1 MEGDTMSARFIRRTW
16 RRTSEKICLANDIPP
31 GFRIVL
37 LDEDGRV
44 KRDDLLV
51 RSGGFAGYPVSFP
64 VWHFLEMAI
73 HDHVKDADRLDYA
86 AVQLRNHRDEPV
98 DPSLTLRRVRDMPG
112 TGDGHADDWWDKH
125 DRISEIEDEIAN
137 ALAIFDDDWR
147 LLGDVQDSGGGRDE
161 GAARSELL
169 LKALIRYI
177 ISRFNIDALE
187 HVLEFYKVDIE
198 RVRSVRG

>member
-1 MEGDTMSARFIRRTW
+1 MSARFIRRTW
-16 RRTSEKICLANDIPP
+16 RQTSEKICLANEIPP

-51 RSGGFAGYPVSFP
+51 RSGGFGGYPIDFCVRA
-64 VWHFLEMAI
+64 FLEEAI
-73 HDHVKDADRLDYA
+73 KNHVKDADRLDYA

-98 DPSLTLRRVRDMPG
+98 DPNLNLRRVRDMPG
-112 TGDGHADDWWDKH
+112 TGDKHSKDWEDKH
-125 DRISEIEDEIAN
+125 HWIFDIENEIAD
-137 ALAIFDDDWR
+137 ALAIFDEDWR
-147 LLGDVQDSGGGRDE
+147 LLGDVQDFGGGRDE

-177 ISRFNIDALE
+177 ISLFSVDALD
-187 HVLEFYKVDIE
+187 HVLEFYKADIE
-198 RVRSVRG
+198 EVRAVRG